1 MKTAAV
7 YIRVSTDDQTEYSP
21 DAQLREVKKYA
32 AAHGLTID
40 EKHIYIDDG
49 ISGRKTKKRTAFNKM
64 IGIAK
69 AEPKPFDVILLWKS
83 SRFARNRVDS
93 VIYKAML
100 RQQLGIDVISI
111 TEDFGNGKMSM
122 LFEAQIEAWDEFY
135 SINLAEDVKN
145 GMTEKANRGEFQTA
159 PPLGY
164 SKLPGQPLQVVED
177 EAKYIRSIFDQYLG
191 GMSFF
196 AIAGKLNAMGFRTR
210 RGNKIESRTV
220 EYILN
225 NPVYKGYVRWT
236 PSGKTVSSRIY
247 DSPDTIVRRSDHEP
261 IIPEELFDKASG
273 RLAAARERKASRSRP
288 AETKKHYLS
297 GILKCS
303 GCGST
308 LAYAGSSG
316 GFQCI
321 KYAHGT
327 CKPSHYIQADKIEP
341 AILAELD
348 RISLPGVYTESGP
361 DPSSHAEERALI
373 RKELDAMEK
382 MFDRARLAYLSG
394 IDTLEE
400 YESNKTRIQA
410 EIEEKAA
417 ELAKITAPAAEP
429 KPKEVKAE
437 LEKTRATKTK
447 TMNVKSFLV
456 SDAPTAKKNAA
467 LGEIVEKITFSRPD
481 DCIEIFL
488 YG

>member
-32 AAHGLTID
+32 AAHDLTID

-69 AEPKPFDVILLWKS
+69 IKPKPFDVILLWKS

-93 VIYKAML
+93 VVYKAML

-145 GMTEKANRGEFQTA
+145 GMTEKASRGEFQTA

-164 SKLPGQPLQVVED
+164 AKLPGQPLQIVEE
-177 EAKYIRSIFDQYLG
+177 EAKYIRSIFDQYLA

-196 AIAGKLNAMGFRTR
+196 AIAGKLNAMGFRTK

-225 NPVYKGYVRWT
+225 NPIYKGYVRWT
-236 PSGKTVSSRIY
+236 PSGKTVGSRIY

-261 IIPEELFDKASG
+261 IIPEERFDKASR
-273 RLAAARERKASRSRP
+273 RLAAARKRKASRSRP

-297 GILKCS
+297 GILKCA

-308 LAYAGSSG
+308 LAYTRSSG

-327 CKPSHYIQADKIEP
+327 CKPSHYIQADKIEK
-341 AILAELD
+341 AILEELD
-348 RISLPGVYTESGP
+348 RISVPGVYTESIP
-361 DPSSHAEERALI
+361 NPTDHAEERELI
-373 RKELDAMEK
+373 RKEMAAIEK
-382 MFDRARLAYLSG
+382 MFDRAKLAYLAG
-394 IDTLEE
+394 IDNLEE
-400 YESNKTRIQA
+400 YESSKMKLQA
-410 EIEEKAA
+410 EIEKKEA
-417 ELAKITAPAAEP
+417 ELAKIPAPPAEQKERNEKIMNVKAVLASDAPAA
-429 KPKEVKAE
+429 
-437 LEKTRATKTK
+437 R
-447 TMNVKSFLV
+447 
-456 SDAPTAKKNAA
+456 KNAA
-467 LGEIVEKITFSRPD
+467 LREIVEKVTFSRPGERV
-481 DCIEIFL
+481 EIFL